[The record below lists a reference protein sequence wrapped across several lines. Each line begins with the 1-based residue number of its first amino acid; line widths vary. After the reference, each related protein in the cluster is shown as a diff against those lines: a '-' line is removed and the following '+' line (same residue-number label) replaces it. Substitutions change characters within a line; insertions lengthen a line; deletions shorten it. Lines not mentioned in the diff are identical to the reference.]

1 MYIRAF
7 QQASDLDDTVEDKL
21 LVGDR
26 PKQSHDPE
34 SKLPLKE
41 RLAIRK
47 QDELDE
53 VHSVIRNVWR
63 TDSDA
68 MFVIS

>member
-1 MYIRAF
+1 MGWLWIFLKVYIRAF

-53 VHSVIRNVWR
+53 VCAALNS
-63 TDSDA
+63 A
-68 MFVIS
+68 P